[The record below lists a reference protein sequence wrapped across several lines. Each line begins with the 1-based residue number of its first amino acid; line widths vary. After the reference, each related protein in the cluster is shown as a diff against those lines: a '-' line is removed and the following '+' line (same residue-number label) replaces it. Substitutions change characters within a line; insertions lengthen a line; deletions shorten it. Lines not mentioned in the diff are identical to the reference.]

1 MSTAEGSLPF
11 NVRDVESIN
20 HELGDMALPNGFV
33 QVPETVFNNYDIHDD
48 VSTDGCQY
56 INAVGDARSK
66 DETIWKKY
74 DWM

>member
-1 MSTAEGSLPF
+1 
-11 NVRDVESIN
+11 
-20 HELGDMALPNGFV
+20 MALPNGFV